1 MKRGLMW
8 VALALALLAPGLTLA
23 GFGGMGNV
31 EHDGGDVSIA
41 DMLIGGALIW
51 GVYALWKKFF

>member
-1 MKRGLMW
+1 MCTGLKW
-8 VALALALLAPGLTLA
+8 AAVALPVLAPSLALAGY
-23 GFGGMGNV
+23 GGMANV